1 MSVGSAPAAQ
11 AFGVLGSVRMR
22 VPQDQLRSAWEGTV
36 RVVEGKDLVLGL
48 ILAGQPDS
56 TLALGVNPASP
67 DGDPG
72 KFMINGK
79 TARAI
84 HHFSGWHVP
93 ISLGWFSGGYDQPVI
108 NGTAFYWYAFAIPER
123 GMYRADHYF
132 ICDYLQMREWVLSF
146 AAPRGN
152 DHRYHASWRADLRL
166 YPGEQAGYF
175 RWGDEPVGV
184 NEQPGRV
191 FEVDNLLTIAMPPP
205 AGQHVGGYG
214 PGGESAAHK
223 LLKLYVAGHP
233 LEFGLSSAAVAHVEY
248 LFATGDR
255 VDVMFENHM
264 PDRTVIEVEV
274 EGEREVC
281 VGIHQAIKYRSLA
294 AADAGYPLLTS
305 RVRSLVVA
313 YSTEYSKARELAD
326 RYDIPL
332 MSVNRE
338 KVLDGAR

>member
-1 MSVGSAPAAQ
+1 M
-11 AFGVLGSVRMR
+11 
-22 VPQDQLRSAWEGTV
+22 
-36 RVVEGKDLVLGL
+36 LVS
-48 ILAGQPDS
+48 PH
-56 TLALGVNPASP
+56 SP

-72 KFMINGK
+72 KFLIDGK

-84 HHFSGWHVP
+84 HRFDGWNFP

-108 NGTAFYWYAFAIPER
+108 RRTPFYWYAFAIPER

-146 AAPRGN
+146 TAPLGN
-152 DHRYHASWRADLRL
+152 SHRDHAYWRADLRL
-166 YPGEQAGYF
+166 YPGEQTGYF

-184 NEQPGRV
+184 GEQPDRV
-191 FEVDNLLTIAMPPP
+191 FEVDNLATVTMPPP
-205 AGQHVGGYG
+205 PGQHVGGYG
-214 PGGESAAHK
+214 TGGESAAHK

-233 LEFGLSSAAVAHVEY
+233 VEFGLSAKAIAHVEY
-248 LFATGDR
+248 PFTTGDR
-255 VDVMFENHM
+255 VDVMFENHI

-281 VGIHQAIKYRSLA
+281 IGIHQAIKYRSLA
-294 AADAGYPLLTS
+294 AADAGYPLVTS

-313 YSTEYSKARELAD
+313 YSTEYAKARELAD

-332 MSVNRE
+332 LSVDRE
-338 KVLDGAR
+338 KVLTAAR

>member
-1 MSVGSAPAAQ
+1 
-11 AFGVLGSVRMR
+11 MR
-22 VPQDQLRSAWEGTV
+22 LA
-36 RVVEGKDLVLGL
+36 EGKDMVLRL
-48 ILAGQPDS
+48 ILAGQRDAAWSLLVSLWSAWSHRTAIREVPHRRE
-56 TLALGVNPASP
+56 G
-67 DGDPG
+67 
-72 KFMINGK
+72 
-79 TARAI
+79 ARAI
-84 HHFSGWHVP
+84 HRFSGWHVP
-93 ISLGWFSGGYDQPVI
+93 TSLGWFSGGYDQPVI

-123 GMYRADHYF
+123 EMYRAGHYF

-152 DHRYHASWRADLRL
+152 DHRDHASWRADLRL

-175 RWGDEPVGV
+175 RWGDEPAGV

-191 FEVDNLLTIAMPPP
+191 FQVDNVATIAMPPP

-214 PGGESAAHK
+214 AGGESAAHK

-233 LEFGLSSAAVAHVEY
+233 LEFGLSPAAIARIEY
-248 LFATGDR
+248 PFATGDR

-313 YSTEYSKARELAD
+313 YSNEYSKARELAD

-332 MSVNRE
+332 VSVNRE
-338 KVLDGAR
+338 KVLNGAR